1 VENKQYPYQVEERN
15 HVISGYR
22 YYTVYFQNRLVII
35 TKNKKVADEYIELNK
50 KHKEK

>member
-1 VENKQYPYQVEERN
+1 MENKQYPYQVEEHH

-35 TKNKKVADEYIELNK
+35 TKNKKVADEYLELNK
-50 KHKEK
+50 KYKEK

>member
-1 VENKQYPYQVEERN
+1 MENKQYPYQVEEHH

-35 TKNKKVADEYIELNK
+35 TKNKKVADEYLELNK
-50 KHKEK
+50 KYKVN